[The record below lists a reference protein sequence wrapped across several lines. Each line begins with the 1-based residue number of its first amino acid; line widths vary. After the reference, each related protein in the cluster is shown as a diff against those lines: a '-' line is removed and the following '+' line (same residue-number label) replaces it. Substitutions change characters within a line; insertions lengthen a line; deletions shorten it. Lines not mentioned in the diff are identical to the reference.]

1 MMDCEEITKITTA
14 RQTLKSKDKRLIE
27 QLYSCMYCCFKN
39 KFINGIKMNDPLPNM
54 IIPKNQVEEIAEEAF
69 QAGVTKFYEHT
80 LSKELE
86 QKANATLYT
95 VIKTFGEYQY
105 MAIKKRRWIELNRVQ
120 QFDAWE
126 GKQPDDDEYEGDTKA
141 REISIVGEN
150 ADSYFNWK
158 HLSNDEL
165 IEAISMLRKSKWR
178 QVIVLHYFDDLKFTE
193 IAERLHVSIGDVY
206 NTLSQAKKELREIVR
221 KRFK

>member
-14 RQTLKSKDKRLIE
+14 QQALKSNDKRLIE

-39 KFINGIKMNDPLPNM
+39 KFINGIKMRDPLPNM
-54 IIPKNQVEEIAEEAF
+54 VIPKNEVEELAEEAF

-86 QKANATLYT
+86 QKANASLYT

-105 MAIKKRRWIELNRVQ
+105 MAIKKRRWIELNRTEQLDVG
-120 QFDAWE
+120 E
-126 GKQPDDDEYEGDTKA
+126 GNQSDDEDAPDIK
-141 REISIVGEN
+141 RHHISSTAEN
-150 ADSYFNWK
+150 AGNWK
-158 HLSNDEL
+158 NLSDDEL
-165 IEAISMLRKSKWR
+165 VEAISMLPKLKWR
-178 QVIVLHYFDDLKFTE
+178 QVIVLHYFDNMGFTE
-193 IAERLHVSIGDVY
+193 IAERLQVSKGDVY
-206 NTLSQAKKELREIVR
+206 NTLSHAKKELKEIIR